1 MNTLKTTMSKIA
13 QIEQPKVELA
23 KHEVE
28 LALIDDAKKGMEMVL
43 KAYNNPLWKTLD
55 RLPSEIGDVLARLK
69 DDLQNAGKGQAI
81 AIENARKISTMSKE
95 LGIELPKDVR
105 KIFDNNDYDDMLS
118 SYEKGIDKIIS
129 SIKK

>member
-43 KAYNNPLWKTLD
+43 KAYNNPLWKILD

-95 LGIELPKDVR
+95 LGIELPKDVQ